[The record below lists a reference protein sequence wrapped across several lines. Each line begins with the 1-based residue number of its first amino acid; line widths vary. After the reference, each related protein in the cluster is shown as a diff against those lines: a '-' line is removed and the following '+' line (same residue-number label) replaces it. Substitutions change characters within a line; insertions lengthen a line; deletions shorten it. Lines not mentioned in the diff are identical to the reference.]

1 MNPTDLDKMVDK
13 LLVFRKKFL
22 IMDRTSLSWWQ
33 VQCIDQLEMNI
44 DDLIKTIDAVGDAF

>member
-1 MNPTDLDKMVDK
+1 MSPTDLDKMVDK